1 MGGEL
6 NRVSPTALKET
17 ARRSAPAQPTIIQI
31 VRYLY
36 ETPMFGC
43 AEAAH
48 KKTSKTLALMCLEK
62 TIRGTNPDTGFCQCG
77 FMLSTSKNRVKLFI
91 CAYLRIYALDF
102 TK

>member
-6 NRVSPTALKET
+6 DKVGTTALKET

-31 VRYLY
+31 VRYLC

-48 KKTSKTLALMCLEK
+48 KKTSITLALTCLEFK
-62 TIRGTNPDTGFCQCG
+62 SGVPIPT
-77 FMLSTSKNRVKLFI
+77 
-91 CAYLRIYALDF
+91 LDF
-102 TK
+102 ASASKG